1 MGVRYRLSTD
11 GAVTMD
17 ISTPTSAL
25 RRALGLGV
33 ALAALPLVACDSTVR
48 SGKGSADQG
57 SGGYP
62 MFPDGPYDHRDA
74 GDAAPPPVD
83 ASPPPA
89 DSGPTPGDAHA
100 PPPVDATRPPPDA
113 AKPDGDADADGIADA
128 DDNCPDTPNA
138 DQADADADH
147 LGDACDP
154 NPAVAG
160 YRVRGQ
166 LLVVG
171 DARGGASSGAVLST
185 SPSSGLRLQGRLSP

>member
-1 MGVRYRLSTD
+1 MQRFTS
-11 GAVTMD
+11 
-17 ISTPTSAL
+17 ISGL
-25 RRALGLGV
+25 RGALGLAV
-33 ALAALPLVACDSTVR
+33 ALGAVPLAGCDGSTR
-48 SGKGSADQG
+48 SNKPGDDQG
-57 SGGYP
+57 TGGNP

-74 GDAAPPPVD
+74 GDASPPPGD
-83 ASPPPA
+83 ASPPLADVGPPPA
-89 DSGPTPGDAHA
+89 DAHA
-100 PPPVDATRPPPDA
+100 PPPGDATRPLPDA

-128 DDNCPDTPNA
+128 DDNCPNTPNA

-171 DARGGASSGAVLST
+171 DASGGLSSGAGLSS
-185 SPSSGLRLQGRLSP
+185 SPEHRLTGRLSP